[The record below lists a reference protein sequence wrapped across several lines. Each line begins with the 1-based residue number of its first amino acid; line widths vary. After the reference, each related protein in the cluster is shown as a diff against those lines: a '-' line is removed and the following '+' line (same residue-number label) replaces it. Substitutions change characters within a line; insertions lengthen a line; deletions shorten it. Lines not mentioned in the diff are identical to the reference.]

1 MARIRALVV
10 DDSSLVRKLVSEI
23 LSADPDIEVVGTA
36 MDPYVARDKIVA
48 LDPDVITLDL
58 EMPRMDGLTFL
69 RVLMKHHPIPVVV
82 MSSLTRTGSSQVLEA
97 LQSGAVEVIGKP
109 GSSFSVADSSELVE
123 KVKAAAQSRYR
134 RRRTGDSGG
143 VAVPASTA
151 ATGVDV
157 PRAGGRGHSPD
168 RALVLMGAS
177 TGGTEALKEVL
188 TRLPTGLPGICVV
201 QHIPGYFSGAF
212 AERLNQ
218 LSAMEVREARSGDRV
233 TPGLALV
240 APGGRHMVVRWAGT
254 GHVVE
259 LNDGPP
265 VHHQRPAVDVLFDSA
280 VKAGSGASVL
290 ALLLTG
296 MGADGAA
303 GMLRLREAGAWTV
316 AQDEASCVVFGMP
329 REAIRMGAARE
340 VVGLDRMAARVIR
353 FGSQMSE
360 AR

>member
-1 MARIRALVV
+1 MAKIRALVV

-82 MSSLTRTGSSQVLEA
+82 MSSLTRAGSGQALEA

-109 GSSFSVADSSELVE
+109 GSSFSVGDSAELVT

-134 RRRTGDSGG
+134 RRRAVEAGSVAIPATVGVGG
-143 VAVPASTA
+143 AE
-151 ATGVDV
+151 V
-157 PRAGGRGHSPD
+157 PRAGGRGLSPD
-168 RALVLMGAS
+168 RAMVLMGAS

-218 LSAMEVREARSGDRV
+218 LSAIEVREAQSGDRV
-233 TPGLALV
+233 RSGLALV
-240 APGGRHMVVRWAGT
+240 APGGRHMVVRWTGT

-259 LNDGPP
+259 LNEGPA
-265 VHHQRPAVDVLFDSA
+265 VHHQRPAVDVLFDSV

-340 VVGLDRMAARVIR
+340 VMGLERMAARVIR
-353 FGSQMSE
+353 FGAQVGE
-360 AR
+360 GR